1 MSINSKAAFAA
12 CFATLFIIS
21 GTAALA
27 RTGGHLPVMSH
38 GMSAQI

>member
-1 MSINSKAAFAA
+1 MSFNSKAAVAA

-27 RTGGHLPVMSH
+27 QTGGHMPAASYVSK
-38 GMSAQI
+38 QI

>member
-1 MSINSKAAFAA
+1 MTFNGRAAIAA

-27 RTGGHLPVMSH
+27 RNGGDAPHAVH
-38 GMSAQI
+38 GQA

>member
-1 MSINSKAAFAA
+1 MSINSKAAIAA

-27 RTGGHLPVMSH
+27 HNGAPAIATAQMS
-38 GMSAQI
+38 GQI